1 MNEAR
6 IIRAD
11 RTQAR
16 FDVFDLEALLP
27 HDHKARVVWA
37 FVEGLEIGS
46 LYESIKSREGAA
58 GRPAA
63 DPRVLLALWIYATI
77 EGVGSARQLER
88 LAEREVAFRWLAGGV
103 AVNYHGLADFRVDHV
118 EVLDRLLTQSVTA
131 LVSEGLVS
139 LRDIAVDGTKIRAN
153 ASRSSFK
160 RRKTLRGIEAAVGER
175 LAMLKKELDD
185 DPASSARR
193 ERAAKERAA
202 RGVQERT
209 RRAIEAVERL
219 AAERKAREQTHKS
232 DEAKKSEPK
241 ASLSDPEARQMRFAD
256 GAVRPGYN
264 AQIAAAPVEGVI
276 VAIEVT
282 DRRNDA
288 GLAEPMINEIVR
300 RYGAAP
306 DNLLVDTGYAT
317 ADDIES
323 LFQHPAG
330 PVTVFTPVPATSDDV
345 KPETLRRREAKL
357 DREPECLK
365 AWRERMASPQGQAAY
380 AKRKQIE
387 RINAER
393 KNRGF
398 GFLAVRGLIKAQA
411 VALLHAIAHNFT
423 AGQRLRAHAA

>member
-6 IIRAD
+6 IIRED
-11 RTQAR
+11 RAQAR

-139 LRDIAVDGTKIRAN
+139 LGDIAVDGTKIRAN

-193 ERAAKERAA
+193 ERPAKERAA
-202 RGVQERT
+202 RGVQERA

-288 GLAEPMINEIVR
+288 GFAPPRNNEIVP
-300 RYGAAP
+300 RY
-306 DNLLVDTGYAT
+306 
-317 ADDIES
+317 
-323 LFQHPAG
+323 
-330 PVTVFTPVPATSDDV
+330 
-345 KPETLRRREAKL
+345 
-357 DREPECLK
+357 
-365 AWRERMASPQGQAAY
+365 
-380 AKRKQIE
+380 
-387 RINAER
+387 
-393 KNRGF
+393 
-398 GFLAVRGLIKAQA
+398 
-411 VALLHAIAHNFT
+411 
-423 AGQRLRAHAA
+423 

>member
-1 MNEAR
+1 MSEAR

-11 RTQAR
+11 RTQPR

-37 FVEGLEIGS
+37 FVESLDIEA
-46 LYESIKSREGAA
+46 LYESIKSREGGA

-63 DPRVLLALWIYATI
+63 DPRVLLALWIYATV

-88 LAEREVAFRWLAGGV
+88 LAEREVAFRWLAG
-103 AVNYHGLADFRVDHV
+103 AVPLNYHGLADFRVDHV

-139 LRDIAVDGTKIRAN
+139 LRDIAVDGTKIRAR
-153 ASRSSFK
+153 ASKKSFR
-160 RRKTLRGIEAAVGER
+160 RRKTLRVIEAAVSER
-175 LAMLKKELDD
+175 LVMLKKELED
-185 DPASSARR
+185 DPASSSRR

-202 RGVQERT
+202 REVGERA
-209 RRAIEAVERL
+209 RRAIAAVERL
-219 AAERKAREQTHKS
+219 AAEREARKETHKS

-241 ASLSDPEARQMRFAD
+241 ASLSDPQARQMRFAD

-288 GLAEPMINEIVR
+288 GLAEPMVDEIVR
-300 RYGAAP
+300 RYGQAP

-317 ADDIES
+317 AEDIES
-323 LFQHPAG
+323 LSQHPAG
-330 PVTVFTPVPATSDDV
+330 PVTVFTPVPAMSDDV

-357 DREPECLK
+357 AREADCLK
-365 AWRERMASPQGQAAY
+365 AWRERMASPQGRAAY
-380 AKRKQIE
+380 AQRKQIE

-393 KNRGF
+393 KNHGF
-398 GFLAVRGLIKAQA
+398 GILAVRGLIKAQA
-411 VALLHAIAHNFT
+411 VALWHAIAHNFT
-423 AGQRLRAHAA
+423 AGQRLRARAA

>member
-88 LAEREVAFRWLAGGV
+88 LAE
-103 AVNYHGLADFRVDHV
+103 
-118 EVLDRLLTQSVTA
+118 LDRLLTQSVTA

-175 LAMLKKELDD
+175 LAMLKKELED

-193 ERAAKERAA
+193 ERAAKER
-202 RGVQERT
+202 
-209 RRAIEAVERL
+209 
-219 AAERKAREQTHKS
+219 
-232 DEAKKSEPK
+232 
-241 ASLSDPEARQMRFAD
+241 
-256 GAVRPGYN
+256 
-264 AQIAAAPVEGVI
+264 
-276 VAIEVT
+276 
-282 DRRNDA
+282 
-288 GLAEPMINEIVR
+288 
-300 RYGAAP
+300 
-306 DNLLVDTGYAT
+306 
-317 ADDIES
+317 
-323 LFQHPAG
+323 
-330 PVTVFTPVPATSDDV
+330 
-345 KPETLRRREAKL
+345 
-357 DREPECLK
+357 
-365 AWRERMASPQGQAAY
+365 
-380 AKRKQIE
+380 
-387 RINAER
+387 
-393 KNRGF
+393 
-398 GFLAVRGLIKAQA
+398 
-411 VALLHAIAHNFT
+411 
-423 AGQRLRAHAA
+423 